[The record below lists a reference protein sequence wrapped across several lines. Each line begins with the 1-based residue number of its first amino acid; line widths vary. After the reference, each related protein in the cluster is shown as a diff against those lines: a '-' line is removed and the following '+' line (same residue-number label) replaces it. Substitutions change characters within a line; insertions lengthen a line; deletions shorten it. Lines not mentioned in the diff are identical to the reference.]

1 MSWIPPE
8 QALATALER
17 CTAIQL
23 EAIRSTSRQL
33 CIQAGAGSGKTR
45 VLTLRI
51 ARRVADE
58 QLDPT
63 RGLVATFSRK
73 AAEELR
79 HRLFLLGVRDLQAGT
94 IHAIA
99 LRMLNDF
106 RSDRRQRKVV
116 LVPDRTRMI
125 SSVLET
131 SYSSGMRPAAIEAEI
146 SWAKS
151 RGLTPTSYL
160 EAASFAG
167 RKSPGPRQE
176 IAETFLRYEQLRVQQ
191 GKLDLD
197 DLLLEATRLM
207 SEDLSFREAMQWRYQ
222 HLSLDE
228 AQDLNPAQRD
238 LLLVLAGDDPDLTF
252 VGDPNQSVY
261 GWNGADP
268 NLMADLVDRYPTTQ
282 TVILL
287 ANHRSTK
294 RIVDVA
300 NAALGAPGARSTA
313 REGGTPPKVLSF
325 PTESDEARGIALTL
339 LQKKSKPE
347 TLNSTA
353 VLARTNAQLQA
364 IADELDVVG
373 VPYRFAG
380 GDLAPGVDSRSTV
393 NRSTPEL
400 DTDAPTGIVL
410 ATFHRSKGLEWS
422 SVFVI
427 GVAEGI
433 VPFSAASTHEELAEE
448 RRLLYVA
455 LTRATDTLTISWS
468 ERRSSAGRA
477 EGRRRGPSPWL
488 AAIEQELARQAR
500 AEMPLEGEERQRQLD
515 RLRKIASDAL
525 ND

>member
-8 QALATALER
+8 QALAVALER

-23 EAIRSTSRQL
+23 EAIESESRQL

-51 ARRVADE
+51 ARRVADDE
-58 QLDPT
+58 IDPM

-79 HRLFLLGVRDLQAGT
+79 HRLFLLGVRDLQTGT
-94 IHAIA
+94 IHSIA
-99 LRMLNDF
+99 LRLLNEF
-106 RSDRRQRKVV
+106 RNDRHQKSVV
-116 LVPDRTRMI
+116 LVPDRTRLI
-125 SSVLET
+125 DTILNSSI
-131 SYSSGMRPAAIEAEI
+131 SSGMRPAAIEAEI

-151 RGLTPTSYL
+151 RGLTPATYL
-160 EAASFAG
+160 DAAASAG

-176 IAETFLRYEQLRVQQ
+176 IADAFLRYEQLRVQQ

-197 DLLLEATRLM
+197 DLLLEATRTL
-207 SEDLSFREAMQWRYQ
+207 SNDLSFREAMQWRYQ

-238 LLLVLAGDDPDLTF
+238 LLLVLAGDDPDFTF

-268 NLMADLVDRYPTTQ
+268 NLMADLVDRYPRTQ

-313 REGGTPPKVLSF
+313 RDGGAA
-325 PTESDEARGIALTL
+325 PTVRSYPTDVDEAKAIAQSL
-339 LQKKSKPE
+339 LQKKSQPKA
-347 TLNSTA
+347 LSATA
-353 VLARTNAQLQA
+353 ILARTNAQLQI
-364 IADELDVVG
+364 IANELDALNI
-373 VPYRFAG
+373 PYRFAG
-380 GDLAPGVDSRSTV
+380 GDLAPGVNGRV
-393 NRSTPEL
+393 
-400 DTDAPTGIVL
+400 TDARSMPDLESEAPGGVIL

-433 VPFSAASTHEELAEE
+433 VPFSAASTHDELAEE

-455 LTRATDTLTISWS
+455 LTRATDTLTITWP
-468 ERRSSAGRA
+468 ERRTMSGRT

-488 AAIEQELARQAR
+488 ASIEQELARQAR
-500 AEMPLEGEERQRQLD
+500 AEMPLEGEERQRQLN
-515 RLRKIASDAL
+515 RLRQLASEAL
-525 ND
+525 DE